1 MAKPIACV
9 VVFLSLCLPC
19 FGEEPTL
26 ESRLAPLAKEHK
38 GKVAVAVK
46 NLTTGES
53 YYLNADEPMPT
64 ASLIKVAV
72 MIDTYLQADEG
83 KFKLTDKV
91 TLHESD
97 KVPGSGFLTGH
108 FSEGASFSI
117 RDAVRLMMSV
127 SDNTA
132 TNLVLDQVGIANVN
146 QRMEAW
152 GCPNTKINAKV
163 FRGSTT
169 SVDPA
174 RTKKYGLGST
184 TAREMASIMEELQTG
199 TRCRPA
205 LKQCLL
211 THLRTCEDKDKFP
224 RLLPPGTVVAHKDG
238 AVSDARTDA
247 GLLYTPAGVIVVCVL
262 TNENKDQGW
271 RSDNAG
277 NVLCAKVAKVV
288 YDHFNPPTEK

>member
-1 MAKPIACV
+1 LVLFTSCSTA
-9 VVFLSLCLPC
+9 

-38 GKVAVAVK
+38 GKVAIAVK

-53 YYLNADEPMPT
+53 YYLNADEAMPT

-97 KVPGSGFLTGH
+97 KVPGSGFLTSH
-108 FSEGASFSI
+108 FSEGASFPI

-146 QRMEAW
+146 KRMEAW
-152 GCPNTKINAKV
+152 DCPNTKINAKV

-184 TAREMASIMEELQTG
+184 TAREMAGIMEEIQTG

-205 LKQCLL
+205 IKQCLL
-211 THLRTCEDKDKFP
+211 AHLRSNEDKDKFP
-224 RLLPPGTVVAHKDG
+224 RFLPPGTVVAHKDG
-238 AVSDARTDA
+238 SVSNARTDA
-247 GLLYTPAGVIVVCVL
+247 GLIYTPNGIIAVCVL
-262 TNENKDQGW
+262 TDENRDQRW
-271 RSDNAG
+271 VQENAG
-277 NVLCAKVAKVV
+277 NALCAKVAKEV
-288 YDHFNPPTEK
+288 YDQFNPEKAK